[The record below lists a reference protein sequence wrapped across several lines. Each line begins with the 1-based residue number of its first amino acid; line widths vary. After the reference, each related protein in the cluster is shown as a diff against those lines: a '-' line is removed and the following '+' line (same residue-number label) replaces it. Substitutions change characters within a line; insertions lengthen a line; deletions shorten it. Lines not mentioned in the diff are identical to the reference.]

1 MAYFSL
7 NCRFRVH
14 FVYFSRTEVWES
26 WVVINSSGLFIYMSS
41 SKQYSL
47 SLISD
52 LDMKLYRIYNLLK
65 YLKRLWKKKKMR
77 VIQRSEECEFNQEET
92 ERVREATGSSPT
104 GGRSSSRGSAPGSR
118 ACVQVGRG
126 TSSSSPLST
135 TLPMPTASPGDC
147 RDEGGKEGEACSSKR
162 VRGGGR
168 WTCSLASMIVE
179 GHQEGGRGRGA
190 DRDRRERQLWEVE
203 GY

>member
-65 YLKRLWKKKKMR
+65 YLKRLWKKEKDEGNSEKWR
-77 VIQRSEECEFNQEET
+77 VWVQSGGD
-92 ERVREATGSSPT
+92 REG
-104 GGRSSSRGSAPGSR
+104 PGSHWKQSDR
-118 ACVQVGRG
+118 WQEQLKGEFPRQQGMCAGGEGDKFVITSFDSSANADSFTWRLPRWRG
-126 TSSSSPLST
+126 
-135 TLPMPTASPGDC
+135 
-147 RDEGGKEGEACSSKR
+147 
-162 VRGGGR
+162 
-168 WTCSLASMIVE
+168 
-179 GHQEGGRGRGA
+179 
-190 DRDRRERQLWEVE
+190 
-203 GY
+203 